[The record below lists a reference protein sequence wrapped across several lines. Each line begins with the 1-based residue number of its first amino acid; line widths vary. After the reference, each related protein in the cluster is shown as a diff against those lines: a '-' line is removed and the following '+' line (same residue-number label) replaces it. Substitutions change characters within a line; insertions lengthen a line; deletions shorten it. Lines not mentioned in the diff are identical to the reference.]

1 MDELA
6 SGLAEAKLGLLDE
19 LTHVLVDL
27 VCLLV
32 VVFLGPTTD
41 GVSHTVVLSWDALS
55 VHLIK
60 SYGKGKM
67 VIQERGDLKLR
78 MSWRN
83 RSINHHGGASLF
95 KPFKFIK
102 SCNLRDAPTVVGCCR
117 G

>member
-6 SGLAEAKLGLLDE
+6 SGLAEAKLGLLDK

-41 GVSHTVVLSWDALS
+41 GVSHTVVLSWNALS

-60 SYGKGKM
+60 SNGKGKK
-67 VIQERGDLKLR
+67 VIQEGGIFKASYELAQSLDKS
-78 MSWRN
+78 SWR
-83 RSINHHGGASLF
+83 RQ
-95 KPFKFIK
+95 FIQ
-102 SCNLRDAPTVVGCCR
+102 TI
-117 G
+117 